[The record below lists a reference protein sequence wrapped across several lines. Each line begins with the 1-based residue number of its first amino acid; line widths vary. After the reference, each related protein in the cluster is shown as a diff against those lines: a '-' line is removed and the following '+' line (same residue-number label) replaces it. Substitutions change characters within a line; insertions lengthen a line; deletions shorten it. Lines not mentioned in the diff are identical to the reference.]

1 MFSWVF
7 GIPGGNPKTFIN
19 TTTSRPITMGNP
31 LAVDP
36 QQLIVELAQELKD
49 KKLVQPTDWAKFVKT
64 GHSRERAPDD
74 PDWWYHRAA
83 SILRTVYRLGPIGTS
98 KLRTKYSSRKNRG
111 YKTEH
116 TYKGSGAIVRKILQ
130 QLEKSGLIKPV
141 EKGVHKGRVITGPGE
156 ALLSAHAKEPKSAPK
171 KEAA

>member
-1 MFSWVF
+1 
-7 GIPGGNPKTFIN
+7 
-19 TTTSRPITMGNP
+19 MGNP

-36 QQLIVELAQELKD
+36 QGLIVQTAKELKD

-83 SILRTVYRLGPIGTS
+83 SILRAVYRLGPIGTS

-111 YKTEH
+111 YKPEH
-116 TYKGSGAIVRKILQ
+116 TYKSSGAIIRHILQ
-130 QLEKSGLIKPV
+130 QLEKSGLIKQV
-141 EKGVHKGRVITGPGE
+141 EKGVHKGRVTTGPGE
-156 ALLSAHAKEPKSAPK
+156 ALLSSLAREPKNAAK